1 MLNYI
6 WSAIMLLCIVF
17 FGLNPNGSN
26 FATVLFSSIE
36 KALSLT
42 LSLGGIM
49 CFWSGIM
56 RIAEDAGL
64 CESFSRL
71 LHPLLRPFFPN
82 LKKNGR
88 ALNFI
93 TMNIAANFLG
103 MGNAATPLGIS
114 AMEELEREA
123 SLTDTASDEMCML
136 VILNCASLQFVPSTV
151 IGLRAGAGASTPT
164 DIIPCVWLTSICSLV
179 ASVALFYALKR
190 YFKYE

>member
-6 WSAIMLLCIVF
+6 WSVIMLLCIVF

-82 LKKNGR
+82 LKKKRSSIEFYYNEYCRKFSGYGKCR
-88 ALNFI
+88 H
-93 TMNIAANFLG
+93 AARYIRYG
-103 MGNAATPLGIS
+103 
-114 AMEELEREA
+114 
-123 SLTDTASDEMCML
+123 
-136 VILNCASLQFVPSTV
+136 
-151 IGLRAGAGASTPT
+151 RAGARSLAYRYRLRRDVYACYFELCIAPVCSVNGYRTACGSGSKHP
-164 DIIPCVWLTSICSLV
+164 DRYYPVRMAYIDMFACCKRSIVLC
-179 ASVALFYALKR
+179 
-190 YFKYE
+190 FKEVFQI